1 MYKSALVFVSL
12 LFSILFI
19 AAQEQPMMPP
29 LPDFSLQKAGPGK
42 VRIGWVNPYGND
54 LIQINVQRSY
64 DSLHGYR
71 TMFSTPSPG
80 LPANGFI
87 DNYAEGSTVYYH
99 IFYMLNTN
107 AYFFSKT
114 KKISPGYIDSSLN
127 NSLNTSDSISV
138 ALQSNDNII
147 AKLPYNLFL
156 KFRDSIY
163 TNTKDSLLSAGQNL
177 VVVRP
182 YIPKA
187 GEFHASQYIFTD
199 RSGAL
204 NLRLPNAKDRK
215 YTLHVYEADGKTQLF
230 LLKHITDPDLIINKS
245 NFMHAGW
252 FVFELYEDDRLKER
266 NMFYIQKEF

>member
-1 MYKSALVFVSL
+1 MYKSALVSVSL

-29 LPDFSLQKAGPGK
+29 LPEFSLQKAGTGK

-71 TMFSTPSPG
+71 TMFSTPSPQ

-87 DNYAEGSTVYYH
+87 DSYTEGSRVYYR
-99 IFYMLNTN
+99 IFYMLSNN

-114 KKISPGYIDSSLN
+114 KKIAPGYIDSSIN
-127 NSLNTSDSISV
+127 NALNTADSISISF
-138 ALQSNDNII
+138 QDSII
-147 AKLPYNLFL
+147 AKLPYNLFI
-156 KFRDSIY
+156 KFRDSVY
-163 TNTKDSLLSAGQNL
+163 SNSKDSLLSVGQNL
-177 VVVRP
+177 VVIHP
-182 YIPKA
+182 YVPKA
-187 GEFHASQYIFTD
+187 GEFHASQYMFTD

-204 NLRLPNAKDRK
+204 NLRLPKAGEKK
-215 YTLHVYEADGKTQLF
+215 YALHVYEADGKTQLF
-230 LLKHITDPDLIINKS
+230 NLKHITDPELIINKS

-252 FVFELYEDDRLKER
+252 FVFELYEDDKLKER